1 MEKIGAWSEI
11 HLATLGRRTNSQQQF
26 QKPIS
31 HIDYYFAN
39 KLKSNATS
47 FANEIQLQ
55 KQNISKHTWKK
66 WFQEYKNKVQICFT

>member
-47 FANEIQLQ
+47 FAKQIQLQ
-55 KQNISKHTWKK
+55 KHKQTHLEKMVSRIQK
-66 WFQEYKNKVQICFT
+66 